1 MLQRLLGHNA
11 DLQFAQKVYVE
22 SLQIDRLHLVY
33 LLGLLCL
40 GMALSYL
47 LHRGLKLQ
55 LAWTMKILLVP
66 ICLFAAWLL
75 APNEAPPYIYF
86 DF

>member
-1 MLQRLLGHNA
+1 
-11 DLQFAQKVYVE
+11 
-22 SLQIDRLHLVY
+22 
-33 LLGLLCL
+33 
-40 GMALSYL
+40 MALSYL